1 MGRKN
6 EISMRNLR
14 PAKKGEV
21 RNPLGINRKR
31 PWTDRMLEKSEELLS
46 STEDGE
52 AIRKRLKLEEGAT
65 WADAAVYMLMRRAV
79 RGEPIAIKELADR
92 IEGKAVVR
100 IADSGANSGIRILVI
115 DRSTRPKREEKPKAA
130 LPEPK
135 P

>member
-1 MGRKN
+1 MAYPHPTEK
-6 EISMRNLR
+6 SMRNLR

-31 PWTDRMLEKSEELLS
+31 PWTDRMLEKSEELLALS
-46 STEDGE
+46 EDGE
-52 AIRKRLKLEEGAT
+52 AIRVRLKLSETAT

-115 DRSTRPKREEKPKAA
+115 DRSTRPKRDEKLA
-130 LPEPK
+130 LPEAK